1 MAIRSTCK
9 RRKKQHRNRSI
20 RELKGKEKWKKE
32 YPKSSKDKTLNNFS
46 LSSQYGEVANFG
58 IHSFCLYKFDIDT
71 NITRKRSKTKEILEK
86 TKKYTKVVERKNPK
100 QLLWEKPT
108 VKNN

>member
-9 RRKKQHRNRSI
+9 RRQKQHRNRSI

-86 TKKYTKVVERKNPK
+86 NKKIHQSGWKKEPK
-100 QLLWEKPT
+100 TIALRETNSK
-108 VKNN
+108 K